1 MNEDEQTLLLIKGAI
16 TEATPLQQQTIN
28 ACAQDL
34 RDRIKLAE
42 ATEQGMGIM
51 AFALVG
57 AEVQLGR
64 LS

>member
-1 MNEDEQTLLLIKGAI
+1 MNQDEQTLLMIKGAI
-16 TEATPLQQQTIN
+16 TEATPEQQQTIN

-42 ATEQGMGIM
+42 TTEAGLGILAM
-51 AFALVG
+51 ALVG

-64 LS
+64 LP